1 MSTEPE
7 KTPERTLPALE
18 AEIAV
23 TRVEM
28 VDTINT
34 LADRLKPKALA
45 DHASAST
52 KLAAAN
58 AAALLTGGGMPEEK
72 RQARNVKVL
81 LGIGATVVTGAAL
94 IVLRSRLKK

>member
-1 MSTEPE
+1 MSAEPN

-28 VDTINT
+28 VDTINA

-45 DHASAST
+45 DHASASA

-58 AAALLTGGGMPEEK
+58 TAELLTGGGMPEEK

-81 LGIGATVVTGAAL
+81 LGIAATVVTGAAL

>member
-1 MSTEPE
+1 MSAEPK

-28 VDTINT
+28 VDTVNA

-45 DHASAST
+45 DHASNSV
-52 KLAAAN
+52 KVAATD
-58 AAALLTGGGMPEEK
+58 AAGLLSGAGMPEET
-72 RQARNVKVL
+72 RQARNVKIL
-81 LGIGATVVTGAAL
+81 LGIGATVLTGVAL
-94 IVLRSRLKK
+94 IVLRSSLKK